1 MSQQKSEAVVEETFS
16 DDDIAEYL
24 QRHADF
30 FDRHS
35 SLLMDLKVAH
45 KPGGAAISLV
55 ERQITVLRQRSQD
68 LERQL
73 KELVTVARSN
83 DLLVARLHRLS
94 IRLMTTS
101 GHAARIETLETCL
114 REDFQ
119 ADRAAVVLFPP
130 LQDETIAREGF
141 LKIVDRDDPG
151 LKPFASFLKSARPRC
166 GQIRGRQKTF
176 LFAENAREISSA
188 ALVPLGAQAALGF
201 LVIGSRDPD
210 YFNPEQKTDFLA
222 RLGELVSV
230 ALLGHQ
236 SPDTAAGS

>member
-73 KELVTVARSN
+73 KELVTVAW
-83 DLLVARLHRLS
+83 
-94 IRLMTTS
+94 
-101 GHAARIETLETCL
+101 
-114 REDFQ
+114 
-119 ADRAAVVLFPP
+119 
-130 LQDETIAREGF
+130 
-141 LKIVDRDDPG
+141 
-151 LKPFASFLKSARPRC
+151 
-166 GQIRGRQKTF
+166 
-176 LFAENAREISSA
+176 
-188 ALVPLGAQAALGF
+188 
-201 LVIGSRDPD
+201 
-210 YFNPEQKTDFLA
+210 
-222 RLGELVSV
+222 
-230 ALLGHQ
+230 
-236 SPDTAAGS
+236 